1 MALEVGEEL
10 NKAEIAWPKKTQ
22 EGVGRSSSPQKVEIG
37 SGDLLA
43 ALGTGRTLCRH
54 LLIACMAT
62 ALRDVPRKKE
72 SSSDR
77 REELCQGACQ
87 CRSIWFQSVV
97 LASSSWGLLLQVV
110 LQLLT
115 ASNKH

>member
-77 REELCQGACQ
+77 REELCQ